1 MLLNVEM
8 SGKTAVV
15 IGGGSVAYRKTN
27 VLLAAGAHLSVVAPD
42 MLEEISTLAEAG
54 RLKVRHGHY
63 QVSDLEGMFLV
74 IAATDDAGVNLQV
87 AADAAALGKMVCVVD
102 APEVGSFI
110 FPAVLRRGDLEIGVS
125 TGGSCPALAAEI
137 REHVAALITEEYGII
152 VTQVAQEREK
162 LLTEGNVSTYNTQV
176 LRSLARQLISELNE
190 SKDTA

>member
-15 IGGGSVAYRKTN
+15 IGGGSVASRKVK
-27 VLLAAGAHLSVVAPD
+27 VLLAAGADVSVVAPD
-42 MLEEISTLAEAG
+42 LLEELRFFAETGKLA
-54 RLKVRHGHY
+54 VRHGHY
-63 QVSDLEGMFLV
+63 QASDLEGMFLV

-87 AADAAALGKMVCVVD
+87 AADAAAMGKMVCVAD
-102 APEVGSFI
+102 APETGNFI

-137 REHVAALITEEYGII
+137 REHVAALITEEYGTI
-152 VTQVAQEREK
+152 VTHVAQEREK